1 MDAPSRGERRPS
13 SSLALRRRSQA
24 RIMQNEAPRRED
36 LKHSATVAG
45 EIMSRHAVADA
56 LQRQYSVAFC
66 RVRVKMASLAGL
78 RPG

>member
-1 MDAPSRGERRPS
+1 
-13 SSLALRRRSQA
+13 
-24 RIMQNEAPRRED
+24 MQNEAPRRED

-66 RVRVKMASLAGL
+66 RVRVKMASLVGL
-78 RPG
+78 RPC